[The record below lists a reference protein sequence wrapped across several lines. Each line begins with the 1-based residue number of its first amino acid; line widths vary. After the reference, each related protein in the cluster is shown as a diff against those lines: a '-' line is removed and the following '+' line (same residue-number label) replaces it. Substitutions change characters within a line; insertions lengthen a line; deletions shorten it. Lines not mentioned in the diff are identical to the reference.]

1 MNKFLI
7 LLAFIF
13 MSLISR
19 GQSFSMVNTKE
30 FDVVQMYPFIDNN
43 NFDCFFSRVYQKE
56 QEGWIISDDSTNID
70 LFVDAYVAYRLIKEG
85 MSVQQ
90 AIEINEVNE
99 LFWDT
104 LFYDKL
110 NNFLTYGQ

>member
-7 LLAFIF
+7 LLAFIL
-13 MSLISR
+13 MSFISR
-19 GQSFSMVNTKE
+19 GQSFSMVDTSGEKT
-30 FDVVQMYPFIDNN
+30 MLYPFVDNN